1 MGSRKCLDKYF
12 WIFNL
17 RIFLSLSVICYFN
30 LDEGEFYKKWASSRI
45 CRGRTRG
52 AHANNAENI
61 LTAYCLMF
69 YSRSIYLDLR
79 SLLLVNARHLGH
91 LNALRCISSIKLC
104 TAPERIPQ
112 SLPKCR
118 KQTFLIHNYVILK
131 TLVFTLGKA
140 SVHLNDCFAIPWG
153 YIIFQIQREFVLL
166 CV

>member
-1 MGSRKCLDKYF
+1 MKV
-12 WIFNL
+12 
-17 RIFLSLSVICYFN
+17 SLTRSE
-30 LDEGEFYKKWASSRI
+30 LARI
-45 CRGRTRG
+45 CGGRMRRACKQRRISFT
-52 AHANNAENI
+52 AH
-61 LTAYCLMF
+61 CLMF

-91 LNALRCISSIKLC
+91 LNALRCIGSIKLC
-104 TAPERIPQ
+104 TTPERIPQ

-153 YIIFQIQREFVLL
+153 YIIFQIQKEFVLL